1 MYRDEE
7 SLYFKECGKCLNKS
21 EALILGQMVTAMG
34 VPVVYGLGLFNN
46 DPIEEN
52 LPQYRE

>member
-7 SLYFKECGKCLNKS
+7 SLYFKEYGKCLNKS